1 MTTDGIK
8 VLVVDDEETVR
19 ILLQRVLQAAGYD
32 AVIAADG
39 EEALSVIANGDIDV
53 VLLDINMPGL
63 SGMDVLG
70 KISTDWPNV
79 CVIMVT
85 AVADVQ
91 TAVATMKLGA
101 YDYITKPFD
110 RDEMLRKIRQ
120 SIERWQEQ
128 LQDKQHL
135 LQAVHRA
142 G

>member
-91 TAVATMKLGA
+91 TAVATRRL
-101 YDYITKPFD
+101 
-110 RDEMLRKIRQ
+110 
-120 SIERWQEQ
+120 
-128 LQDKQHL
+128 
-135 LQAVHRA
+135 
-142 G
+142 